1 MVSIT
6 HRKVTGAAAN
16 PQVVIDG
23 PAWDDTHVVTGLT
36 SADVG
41 LGNVPNID
49 ATNVDNVTGGSQTG
63 TGAMVRATSPALTLT
78 NATGLPLSTGVSGT
92 LQATNF
98 PALTGDVATSGGS
111 LATTLATVNA
121 NTGSFGSNAAIP
133 TITVDAKGRL
143 TAVGSVAPRTATTSL
158 LGVVQPDGT
167 TITVDGS
174 GVISAGTAG
183 SPWIV
188 YGTTS
193 VTGSTT
199 AQNPTPNVNGLSGEV
214 SSLPYT
220 VPTGRTLVL
229 TGWGGQRIER
239 RRHRCCR
246 ALHRRFIHQRIAT
259 HVGWHLGRD
268 QSNRRRLDHPRW
280 QGCERCG
287 SKCSVHAS
295 HQLVCHGLPPMTA
308 APWLVYGQ
316 TTVSASGTVTN
327 PTPNVNGLTGEV
339 SSLPYTVPAGK
350 TLTVTVWGMESYN
363 STGVSILQP
372 WIGAGPVTNA
382 KAIPP
387 TQATQ
392 GTRQTTGNFV
402 FPAGTVLNINLTNT
416 QASSFVFGWF
426 ASGTLA

>member
-229 TGWGGQRIER
+229 TGWGG
-239 RRHRCCR
+239 
-246 ALHRRFIHQRIAT
+246 
-259 HVGWHLGRD
+259 
-268 QSNRRRLDHPRW
+268 
-280 QGCERCG
+280 
-287 SKCSVHAS
+287 
-295 HQLVCHGLPPMTA
+295 
-308 APWLVYGQ
+308 
-316 TTVSASGTVTN
+316 SASNAAGTVVVAPYIGGSFTN
-327 PTPNVNGLTGEV
+327 ASQLMSAGIWAGTNQTGGV
-339 SSLPYTVPAGK
+339 WTIPAGK
-350 TLTVTVWGMESYN
+350 VVN
-363 STGVSILQP
+363 VAVQNAQSTQVINWFVMGYLQ
-372 WIGAGPVTNA
+372 
-382 KAIPP
+382 
-387 TQATQ
+387 
-392 GTRQTTGNFV
+392 
-402 FPAGTVLNINLTNT
+402 
-416 QASSFVFGWF
+416 
-426 ASGTLA
+426 